1 MSVINWLLAMV
12 QAFLLAGSALFSI
25 INPMGGALI
34 FTQITAERSHAE
46 RVALARKIAIYAE
59 VVMLASLWLGA
70 YVLAFFGVS
79 LPALRIA
86 GGMVVAVNGWRLL
99 MAPEHNEQRKQ
110 SEAEDAKGIPDDVA
124 FFPLTMPLTTG
135 PGTIAVA
142 IAIGAARP
150 SETVA
155 LTAFGVGI
163 SLAAVANAVA
173 IWLAYSWGDWI
184 STLLGPSGVRI
195 IGRLA
200 AFLLLCVGVQ
210 IALTGALDA
219 LHAGGFGRPG

>member
-1 MSVINWLLAMV
+1 MPVTDWFVTFS
-12 QAFLLAGSALFSI
+12 QSFLLAGSALFSI
-25 INPMGGALI
+25 INPMAGSLI
-34 FTQITAERSHAE
+34 FTQITAERTHQE

-59 VVMLASLWLGA
+59 CVMLASLWLGA
-70 YVLAFFGVS
+70 YVLAFFGVT

-86 GGMVVAVNGWRLL
+86 GGLVVAINGWRLL
-99 MAPEHNEQRKQ
+99 MAPEHHEERKK
-110 SEAEDAKGIPDDVA
+110 SEAEEARDIPDDVA

-142 IAIGAARP
+142 IAIGASRP
-150 SETVA
+150 QETA
-155 LTAFGVGI
+155 AFTAFGAGV

-184 STLLGPSGVRI
+184 SKLLGPSGVRI

-210 IALTGALDA
+210 ITLTGVMDA
-219 LHAGGFGRPG
+219 LHAAGFGRPG

>member
-1 MSVINWLLAMV
+1 MSITAWFLAAS

-25 INPMGGALI
+25 INPLSGALI
-34 FTQITAERSHAE
+34 FTQVTAERTHAE
-46 RVALARKIAIYAE
+46 RVVLARKIAVYAE
-59 VVMLASLWLGA
+59 AVMLVSLWLGS

-86 GGMVVAVNGWRLL
+86 GGLVVAINGWRLL
-99 MAPEHNEQRKQ
+99 MAPEHHEERKQ
-110 SEAEDAKGIPDDVA
+110 TEADQAKDIPEDVA

-142 IAIGAARP
+142 IALGAARP
-150 SETVA
+150 SEGAA
-155 LTAFGVGI
+155 LSAFAVGV

-173 IWLAYSWGDWI
+173 IWLAYSWADWI
-184 STLLGPSGVRI
+184 ANLLGPGGVRV

-210 IALTGALDA
+210 ITLSGVLDA
-219 LHAGGFGRPG
+219 LHAGGIGVPR

>member
-1 MSVINWLLAMV
+1 MFVTDWLLAMA

-59 VVMLASLWLGA
+59 AVMLASLWLGS
-70 YVLAFFGVS
+70 YVLAFFGVT

-86 GGMVVAVNGWRLL
+86 GGLVVAVNGWRLL
-99 MAPEHNEQRKQ
+99 MAPEHHEQRKQ
-110 SEAEDAKGIPDDVA
+110 SEAEDAKDIPDDVA

-150 SETVA
+150 PETVA

-184 STLLGPSGVRI
+184 TNLLGPSGVRI

-210 IALTGALDA
+210 IALTGSLDA
-219 LHAGGFGRPG
+219 LHAAGFGHAR